1 MTMNYEPYSEHEIVN
16 GHIIFKK
23 IVHDECPGN
32 PLEDCDAM
40 GSIFSFSN
48 RHVNS
53 IKQEQAEAY
62 LEEYGEDAVFL
73 SYFEHGLCRWGVK
86 GTMSNMPDFRW
97 DGVGTAG
104 LWIPDKCLL
113 EEAKNMKGQER
124 REKMEEWA
132 GQACE
137 VYTQWCN
144 GEVYGVVVTAY
155 EARYRGGNLLDDA
168 NDYRFDTPVY
178 DESCWGYYGYQ
189 YAEEVLQDEWLPWAK
204 EAIKEENSHNP
215 A

>member
-1 MTMNYEPYSEHEIVN
+1 MNYEPYSEQEIVN

-23 IVHDECPGN
+23 IVHDECPAN

-53 IKQEQAEAY
+53 INQERAQEY
-62 LEEYGEDAVFL
+62 IEEYEEDAVFL
-73 SYFEHGLCRWGVK
+73 SYFEHGNCLWGVK
-86 GTMSNMPDFRW
+86 GTINNTPDFRW

-104 LWIPDKCLL
+104 LWIPDKALL

-124 REKMEEWA
+124 RNKMEEWA

-144 GEVYGVVVTAY
+144 GEVFGVVVTAY
-155 EARYRGGNLLDDA
+155 KAKYHDSGELYDTEE
-168 NDYRFDTPVY
+168 DYRFDTPVF
-178 DESCWGYYGYQ
+178 DESCWGYLGYQ
-189 YAEEVLQDEWLPWAK
+189 YAEECLRDEFLPGAK
-204 EAIKEENSHNP
+204 REAG
-215 A
+215 AAA